1 MAIPAFLRNSSDYT
15 DDGNNAKANA
25 QALFTVGK
33 AGGAGLLD
41 GTDNTFYI
49 YPLYSSQQTSSGNSN
64 KWKETWEMNEHI
76 FLQIKD
82 ESTEIQSGQNA
93 RRHQEGVYTSTI
105 YFTIVSP

>member
-15 DDGNNAKANA
+15 DDGNNAKANV
-25 QALFTVGK
+25 QAHFTVGK

-49 YPLYSSQQTSSGNSN
+49 YPLYSSQQTSSGANN
-64 KWKETWEMNEHI
+64 KWKETWELDMHI
-76 FLQIKD
+76 YLRIKD
-82 ESTEIQSGQNA
+82 ESKEVSSGENA
-93 RRHQEGVYTSTI
+93 RRHQEGMYSTTI